1 MDYIQTGKDN
11 FMHTYAQLDVCF
23 DKGGDAGFMTQT
35 ERNTST
41 SLEALPSMPSD
52 MAMRSSLPQP
62 KRS

>member
-35 ERNTST
+35 ER
-41 SLEALPSMPSD
+41 AMQMIAWKCQKSMH
-52 MAMRSSLPQP
+52 R
-62 KRS
+62 KRIE

>member
-35 ERNTST
+35 ERNIST
-41 SLEALPSMPSD
+41 LWAAL
-52 MAMRSSLPQP
+52 R
-62 KRS
+62 